1 MTTPARKVLAETELL
16 RVLDSPALDQ
26 ILPALDQVR
35 VPGGQLVF
43 CQGDMGDCLYLLAY
57 GRLRVSVERA
67 DGSEEIVGEVGRGE
81 SVGEMALLTG
91 EKRTATVRAVRDSE
105 LYRLSADAF
114 NRLLER
120 HPKVTMQLARRIV
133 MRYVGAVGATRP
145 ATGPATI
152 ALLPASPQTPLSAA
166 SHGLEDA
173 LAELGPTLRLNS
185 DVVDAALW
193 PEASQVPPDH
203 ARTEEVLGWLNDQ
216 ESQHRFV
223 IYEADLIPSA
233 WSRRCVRQADRILVI
248 ADADQAAV
256 AGPTEQGM
264 RAEGPHVPAVRRE
277 LVLLHREPRAVYSG
291 TSEWLAKLRVTAH
304 HHVVVD
310 SAADFSRLA
319 RFLAGRATGLVL
331 GGGGTRC
338 FAHIGVIRALWEAGI
353 AIDVI
358 GGTSMGAFIAAQY
371 ALGWDHARMRAYN
384 RDTWLRVRP
393 MQDYTLPVLSLLTGA
408 GFRKVARDI
417 AGEAEIEDLAT
428 RFFCVSSNLT
438 RARSMVH
445 QQGPLWRGM
454 VASISVPGLTPP
466 VVEGGDLLVDGA
478 VLDNVPIDVMRH
490 VCDGTVIAS
499 DVSPLVDLA
508 VDAEAGVSPGLWR
521 RIAPWGGGPAD
532 GRKAPTIVDVLS
544 RVSSLNSTVAI
555 EAMKRHANL
564 YLHPPTEEFTV
575 VDWKR
580 AEALIDVGYEYAVQA
595 VGEWIAR
602 GKGAGESSARRISMI
617 VPPARKKAP
626 RR

>member
-1 MTTPARKVLAETELL
+1 MTAPAGKVLAETELF
-16 RVLDSPALDQ
+16 RVLDAPALDQ
-26 ILPALDQVR
+26 ILPALEHVR
-35 VPGGQLVF
+35 LPGGQLLF
-43 CQGDMGDCLYLLAY
+43 YQGDMGDCLYLLAY
-57 GRLRVSVERA
+57 GRLRVSVERD

-105 LYRLSADAF
+105 LYKLSAYAF
-114 NRLLER
+114 NQLLER

-133 MRYVGAVGATRP
+133 MRYVGAMGATRP
-145 ATGPATI
+145 NIAPSTI
-152 ALLPASPQTPLSAA
+152 ALVPVGRDTPLSAA
-166 SHGLEDA
+166 SHGLGQA
-173 LAELGPTLRLNS
+173 LAEFGATVRLNS

-203 ARTEEVLGWLNDQ
+203 ARTEEVLGWLNEQ
-216 ESQHRFV
+216 ESKHRFV
-223 IYEADLIPSA
+223 IYESDLVPSA
-233 WSRRCVRQADRILVI
+233 WSRRCLRQADRILV
-248 ADADQAAV
+248 V
-256 AGPTEQGM
+256 ASAEQPPDIGPLEQGT
-264 RAEGPHVPAVRRE
+264 RAEGPHIPAVRRE
-277 LVLLHREPRAVYSG
+277 LVLLHREKRAVYSR
-291 TSEWLAKLRVTAH
+291 TSEWLAQRRVTAH

-310 SAADFSRLA
+310 SQADFSRLA

-338 FAHIGVIRALWEAGI
+338 FAHVGVIRALEEAGI
-353 AIDVI
+353 VIDVV

-384 RDTWLRVRP
+384 EETWVRVRP
-393 MQDYTLPVLSLLTGA
+393 MRDYTLPVLSLLTGR

-438 RARSMVH
+438 RARVMTH
-445 QQGPLWRGM
+445 QQGPLWRAL

-466 VVEGGDLLVDGA
+466 VNDGGDLLVDGA
-478 VLDNVPIDVMRH
+478 VLDNVPIDVMRQL
-490 VCDGTVIAS
+490 CDGTVIAS

-508 VDAEAGVSPGLWR
+508 VDPEAGVSPGLWR
-521 RIAPWGGGPAD
+521 RFAARGGTPAD
-532 GRKAPTIVDVLS
+532 GRKPPTIVDVLS

-555 EAMKRHANL
+555 EAMKRQANL

-580 AEALIDVGYEYAVQA
+580 AEELIDAGYRYAVQA
-595 VGEWIAR
+595 VGDWVAR
-602 GKGAGESSARRISMI
+602 GKGSAEAPRRRVSMI
-617 VPPARKKAP
+617 IPPARRKAP

>member
-16 RVLDSPALDQ
+16 RLLDGPALDS
-26 ILPALDQVR
+26 ILPALEHVR
-35 VPGGQLVF
+35 LPGGQLLF

-57 GRLRVSVERA
+57 GRLRVTVQRE
-67 DGSEEIVGEVGRGE
+67 DGREEIVGEVGPGE

-105 LYRLSADAF
+105 LHKLSADAF

-133 MRYVGAVGATRP
+133 MRYVGAVGAARP
-145 ATGPATI
+145 AIGPATI
-152 ALLPASPQTPLSAA
+152 ALLPASADTPLSAA
-166 SHGLEDA
+166 SHGLEEA
-173 LAELGPTLRLNS
+173 LAEFGATLRLNS
-185 DVVDAALW
+185 DVVDGALW

-203 ARTEEVLGWLNDQ
+203 GRTEEVLGWLNEQ
-216 ESQHRFV
+216 ESKHRFV
-223 IYEADLIPSA
+223 IYEADLVPGA
-233 WSRRCVRQADRILVI
+233 WSRRCVRQADRILVVASDGQSPA
-248 ADADQAAV
+248 AD
-256 AGPTEQGM
+256 PLEQGM
-264 RAEGPHVPAVRRE
+264 PAEGPHVTAVRRE
-277 LVLLHREPRAVYSG
+277 LVLLHRARRAVYPG
-291 TSEWLAKLRVTAH
+291 TLEWLAKRPVTAH
-304 HHVVVD
+304 HHVVAD
-310 SAADFSRLA
+310 SPADFSRLA

-338 FAHIGVIRALWEAGI
+338 FAHVGVIRALEEAGI

-384 RDTWLRVRP
+384 RETWVRVRP
-393 MQDYTLPVLSLLTGA
+393 MQDYTLPVLSLLTGR

-417 AGEAEIEDLAT
+417 AGDAAIEDLAT

-438 RARSMVH
+438 RARIMTH
-445 QQGPLWRGM
+445 RQGPLWRAM

-466 VVEGGDLLVDGA
+466 VADDGDLLVDGA
-478 VLDNVPIDVMRH
+478 VLDNVPVDVMRQF
-490 VCDGTVIAS
+490 CDGTVIAS

-508 VDAEAGVSPGLWR
+508 VDPGTGVSAGLWSR
-521 RIAPWGGGPAD
+521 LSPWGGTRAG
-532 GRKAPTIVDVLS
+532 GRKPPTIVDVLS
-544 RVSSLNSTVAI
+544 RVSTLNSTIAV
-555 EAMKRHANL
+555 EAMKSQANL
-564 YLHPPTEEFTV
+564 YLRPPTEDFTV

-580 AEALIDVGYEYAVQA
+580 AEALIDVGYEYAVRA
-595 VGEWIAR
+595 VDEWIAG
-602 GKGAGESSARRISMI
+602 GKGSAQAPRRRVSMIGPSARS
-617 VPPARKKAP
+617 KAP